1 MGYEAFRSSVEHP
14 ELTPKEEEAFNDIL
28 QVFISRIVGR
38 QHSELKG
45 AQDALDEWVEENAH
59 KYVEA
64 FNALKNEMPDFL
76 DRCIHDQDAMIDMIE
91 KRMKSLS

>member
-1 MGYEAFRSSVEHP
+1 MGYEDIRSDIENP
-14 ELTPKEEEAFNDIL
+14 ELSPEEEVPFNDIL

-45 AQDALDEWVEENAH
+45 AQDVLDKWVEENAH

-76 DRCIHDQDAMIDMIE
+76 DRCIHDQDTMIDMIE